1 MRTGQTAP
9 PFLRAPQQSLGRS
22 SSMLP
27 SRVGA
32 TGACVGLFFFGL
44 SYSMWDLSSPPWDGI
59 LPPALGAQSR
69 NHWIT
74 GEVPSC
80 VGLSGSVPSPS
91 HECLNVLTHTH
102 IHTHTHTHTHWQAR
116 GPGEKSGDFCQ
127 MNELPYVLKFSRLRW
142 KTRKRYSLRLKVSL
156 WKMGGQGP
164 TVSYG
169 K

>member
-1 MRTGQTAP
+1 MTEAGGDMGGERWDLTPRREVRTGQTAP

-69 NHWIT
+69 NHWTT

-102 IHTHTHTHTHWQAR
+102 IHTHTHTHT
-116 GPGEKSGDFCQ
+116 GKLEDLEKSQVTFVKW
-127 MNELPYVLKFSRLRW
+127 MNFHMSWNLAD
-142 KTRKRYSLRLKVSL
+142 
-156 WKMGGQGP
+156 
-164 TVSYG
+164 
-169 K
+169 

>member
-1 MRTGQTAP
+1 MAGAGGDMGGDRGDLTPRREVRTGQTAP

-32 TGACVGLFFFGL
+32 TGACVGFFFFFFVM

-59 LPPALGAQSR
+59 LAPALGAQSR
-69 NHWIT
+69 NHWTT

-91 HECLNVLTHTH
+91 HECLNVLTRAHARAHTH
-102 IHTHTHTHTHWQAR
+102 R
-116 GPGEKSGDFCQ
+116 GKLEDLEKSQVTFVEW
-127 MNELPYVLKFSRLRW
+127 MNFHMSWNLAD
-142 KTRKRYSLRLKVSL
+142 
-156 WKMGGQGP
+156 
-164 TVSYG
+164 
-169 K
+169 